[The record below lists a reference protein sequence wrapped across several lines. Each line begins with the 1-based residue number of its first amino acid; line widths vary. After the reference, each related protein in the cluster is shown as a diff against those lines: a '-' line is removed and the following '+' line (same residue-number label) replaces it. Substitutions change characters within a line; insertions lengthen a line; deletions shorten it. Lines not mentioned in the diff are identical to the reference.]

1 MKSVDVV
8 FTEVMMGLSDVNENG
23 EITAIDIDG
32 MTELVK
38 MIQAKKKELKEA
50 FAEQV
55 KEAKKAENAE
65 LAKAGKIYYDSL
77 AVGDTFQY
85 RDAKGKIWEVEK
97 IETKSNS
104 GLSAACKVSDEIR
117 IANNWKKAEKYPKFY
132 QIVLPT
138 DAE

>member
-8 FTEVMMGLSDVNENG
+8 FTEVMMGLSDVDSNG
-23 EITAIDIDG
+23 NVTAIDIDG

-38 MIQAKKKELKEA
+38 MIQAKKKELKDLVS
-50 FAEQV
+50 EQA

-65 LAKAGKIYYDSL
+65 KSIDGKAYYDSL
-77 AVGDTFQY
+77 AIGDTFQY
-85 RDAKGKIWEVEK
+85 RDAKGKIWEVTK
-97 IETKSNS
+97 IETKSKS
-104 GLSAACKVSDEIR
+104 GLSAACKVSDEVR

-132 QIVLPT
+132 QIVIPT

>member
-85 RDAKGKIWEVEK
+85 RDAKGKIWEVTK

>member
-8 FTEVMMGLSDVNENG
+8 FTEVMMGLSDVDSNG
-23 EITAIDIDG
+23 NVTAIDIDG

-65 LAKAGKIYYDSL
+65 KSIDGKAYYDSL
-77 AVGDTFQY
+77 AIGDTFEY
-85 RDAKGKIWEVEK
+85 KDAKGKIWSVTK

-104 GLSAACKVSDEIR
+104 GLSAACKVSEDVR

-132 QIVLPT
+132 QIVLPQV
-138 DAE
+138 A

>member
-23 EITAIDIDG
+23 EVVAIDIDG

-50 FAEQV
+50 FAEQA
-55 KEAKKAENAE
+55 KEAKKSENAE
-65 LAKAGKIYYDSL
+65 KSIDGKAYYDSL
-77 AVGDTFQY
+77 AVGDTFEY
-85 RDAKGKIWEVEK
+85 KDSKGKIWTVEK
-97 IETKSNS
+97 IETKSKS
-104 GLSAACKVSDEIR
+104 GLSAACKVNEDVR

-132 QIVLPT
+132 QIVLPQV
-138 DAE
+138 A

>member
-8 FTEVMMGLSDVNENG
+8 FTEVMMGLSDVDSNG
-23 EITAIDIDG
+23 NVTAIDIDG

-50 FAEQV
+50 FAEQT

-65 LAKAGKIYYDSL
+65 KSIYGKAYYDSL
-77 AVGDTFQY
+77 AIGDTFSY
-85 RDAKGKIWEVEK
+85 KDSKGKVWEVTK

-132 QIVLPT
+132 QIVFPT

>member
-8 FTEVMMGLSDVNENG
+8 FTEVMMGLSDVDSNG
-23 EITAIDIDG
+23 NVTAIDIDG

-50 FAEQV
+50 FAEQT

-65 LAKAGKIYYDSL
+65 KSIDGKAYYDSL
-77 AVGDTFQY
+77 AIGDTFSY
-85 RDAKGKIWEVEK
+85 KDSKGKVWEVTK
-97 IETKSNS
+97 IETKSKS
-104 GLSAACKVSDEIR
+104 GLSAACKVSEEIR

-132 QIVLPT
+132 QIVLPQV
-138 DAE
+138 A

>member
-23 EITAIDIDG
+23 EVVAIDIDG

-38 MIQAKKKELKEA
+38 MIQAKKKELKDLV
-50 FAEQV
+50 AEQE
-55 KEAKKAENAE
+55 KETKKAKNAE
-65 LAKAGKIYYDSL
+65 LAAAGKAYYDSL
-77 AVGDTFQY
+77 AIGDTFQY
-85 RDAKGKIWEVEK
+85 RDAKGKIWEVTK

-132 QIVLPT
+132 QVVIPT

>member
-8 FTEVMMGLSDVNENG
+8 FTEVMMGLLDVDSNG
-23 EITAIDIDG
+23 NVTAIDIDG

-50 FAEQV
+50 FAEQA

-65 LAKAGKIYYDSL
+65 KSIDGKTYYDSL
-77 AVGDTFQY
+77 AVGDTFEY
-85 RDAKGKIWEVEK
+85 KDAKGKIWTVEK
-97 IETKSNS
+97 IETKSKS
-104 GLSAACKVSDEIR
+104 GLSAACKVNEDVR

-132 QIVLPT
+132 QIVLPQV
-138 DAE
+138 A

>member
-8 FTEVMMGLSDVNENG
+8 FTEVMMGLSDVNENS

-32 MTELVK
+32 MTELVM

>member
-8 FTEVMMGLSDVNENG
+8 FADVMAGLSDVDANG
-23 EITAIDIDG
+23 NVTAIDIDG

-38 MIQAKKKELKEA
+38 MIQAKKKELKDLV
-50 FAEQV
+50 AEQN
-55 KEAKKAENAE
+55 KEAKKEANAE
-65 LAKAGKIYYDSL
+65 LAAAGKAYYDSL
-77 AVGDTFQY
+77 AIGDTFSY
-85 RDAKGKIWEVEK
+85 KDAKGNVWEVTK

-132 QIVLPT
+132 QIVIPQSN
-138 DAE
+138 

>member
-50 FAEQV
+50 FAEQT

-65 LAKAGKIYYDSL
+65 LAKTGKAYYDSL
-77 AVGDTFQY
+77 AIGDTFQY
-85 RDAKGKIWEVEK
+85 RDAKGKIWNVTK

-104 GLSAACKVSDEIR
+104 GLSAACKVSEDDR

-132 QIVLPT
+132 QIVIPT